1 MRFEAWY
8 KENIIGDQH
17 ESFAVID
24 YQNTHTYK
32 ILKQAYYSG
41 MKRGMQIQSKKVL
54 DTHTKVC

>member
-1 MRFEAWY
+1 MDT
-8 KENIIGDQH
+8 KENIIKDQH
-17 ESFAVID
+17 ESFAAID

-41 MKRGMQIQSKKVL
+41 MKKGLQLHSKKTL